1 MLLKPK
7 CFVFPQTFLFVL
19 KIAEATIK
27 IYLHMNVL
35 KVCRNF
41 RFPPLAPRDLK
52 KKGLSNK
59 TIISQSQFDVGS
71 HVKTEE
77 NHARFLSNEYAR
89 SLHGLKVTTISSK
102 YFPTGNGLDVM
113 SSIKYHSSVATALND
128 AW

>member
-1 MLLKPK
+1 MFSKYVGISVSRPR
-7 CFVFPQTFLFVL
+7 
-19 KIAEATIK
+19 ATRSEK
-27 IYLHMNVL
+27 ERAV
-35 KVCRNF
+35 
-41 RFPPLAPRDLK
+41 
-52 KKGLSNK
+52 K
-59 TIISQSQFDVGS
+59 TNISQSQFDIGS

-77 NHARFLSNEYAR
+77 NHAKFLSNEYAR